1 MMDRPKRLLS
11 IDGGGIR
18 GVIAAEVLVRIEEIL
33 QAHNSNWK
41 CLGDY
46 FDFIGGTS
54 TGAILAAGLA
64 RGMKAGDLL
73 DFYVKRGPR
82 VFKRSMLNKI
92 PLVGRLWTKY
102 EAGPLEKE
110 LQGIFRDSAGR
121 PLKLGS
127 SELKSLVMIVSQNA
141 SKGNTYF
148 FVNAKDG
155 HFYQNNKDLPLW
167 QIIRASSAAPTYFP
181 PQTIQVDNEP
191 LEFIDGGMSSYN
203 NPSFQL
209 FREATQSEY
218 GIGWAPGEKNMLLI
232 SVGTGYRIEE
242 IPYPKARNYK
252 ALNWAP
258 YAIGSFMDSANLQQN
273 LLMRLMSQR
282 VPDRRSG
289 LKPDYLSSFFK
300 PLLTYYRYTIS
311 FTEERFKELN
321 LADIDVDKV
330 QALDCVDQILALQQ
344 IGKAIAREQVQVD
357 DFKDFL
363 HEDP

>member
-1 MMDRPKRLLS
+1 MDRPTRLLS
-11 IDGGGIR
+11 LDGGGIR
-18 GVIAAEVLVRIEEIL
+18 GIIAAEVLVRMEEIL
-33 QAHNSNWK
+33 QAHNSAWK

-64 RGMKAGDLL
+64 KGMKAGDLL
-73 DFYVKRGPR
+73 DFYVEKGPR
-82 VFKRSMLNKI
+82 VFKRSLGSKI

-110 LQGIFRDSAGR
+110 LQDIFSDSDSH
-121 PLKLGS
+121 PLTLGS
-127 SELKSLVMIVSQNA
+127 SELKSLVMIVSKNA
-141 SKGNTYF
+141 SSGDTWF
-148 FVNAKDG
+148 FVNAKNSK
-155 HFYQNNKDLPLW
+155 FYQNNADLPLW

-181 PQTIQVDNEP
+181 PRTLQINSESH
-191 LEFIDGGMSSYN
+191 EFIDGGMSSYN

-209 FREATQSEY
+209 FRESTQSEY
-218 GIGWAPGEKNMLLI
+218 GVGWAPGEKNLLLI
-232 SVGTGYRIEE
+232 SVGTGFRSER

-273 LLMRLMSQR
+273 ILMELMSQR
-282 VPDRRSG
+282 PPDRKSDSG
-289 LKPDYLSSFFK
+289 PDYISAYFK
-300 PLLTYYRYTIS
+300 PLLTYHRYTIS
-311 FTEERFKELN
+311 FTRERLKKLN

-330 QALDCVDQILALQQ
+330 QAMDCIDQIPALQR
-344 IGKAIAREQVQVD
+344 IGQAIAQEQVHED

-363 HEDP
+363 QR